1 MRVQSA
7 DRQFRIELD
16 YDSDSQAWFVA
27 ETELPGLVLEDADP
41 GRLVSR
47 LVDAAA
53 ELHELNRNDFPTSV
67 LSIERLSLIPVF
79 KSAIGLPLPSD

>member
-1 MRVQSA
+1 
-7 DRQFRIELD
+7 
-16 YDSDSQAWFVA
+16 VA
-27 ETELPGLVLEDADP
+27 ETELPGLILEDADP

-53 ELHELNRNDFPTSV
+53 ELHELNSNNCPNAV

>member
-53 ELHELNRNDFPTSV
+53 ELHELNRNDCPSSKHLAQIGRV
-67 LSIERLSLIPVF
+67 GNGERASSGVGF
-79 KSAIGLPLPSD
+79 

>member
-1 MRVQSA
+1 MTVEPA
-7 DRQFRIELD
+7 DQQFRIELD
-16 YDSDSQAWFVA
+16 YDPDCQFWFVA

-53 ELHELNRNDFPTSV
+53 ELHELNRNDFPNSV
-67 LSIERLSLIPVF
+67 MSIERLSLIPVF